1 MSTTGLGGWECETR
15 VHPSLFVLIPRHFES
30 APCFLVKREVASIE
44 PLSFYLKA
52 PKRKT
57 TRHPV
62 SEDEADTSIPVTE
75 AHSRATPTD
84 AEIADLRTIQ
94 SIATWAGGEARSVE
108 QPFLQILEQTAPK
121 SRSPSPI
128 TTDVEW
134 DALLAEVRVGEEG
147 AKRPLTLMAKMTLR
161 LFIRT
166 ARLVAGVDDVSNN
179 YVSEYISSR
188 LIPKS
193 PAKEEQRTIKLSQ
206 VLDQSSDDTAPVLS
220 PEAVKAFYA
229 AYKAIF
235 KRLPPPATECTVDQ
249 LSAVL
254 FRLKSGVPPYEDF
267 SVFGPYGSRL
277 NRRLKMKGLQLRSDG
292 ELHTVEIFGPPGI
305 HEWIKSFELLTTA
318 LVGFEAV
325 SLGALLDYQ
334 GHIQELHDEHGLTT
348 WSLLYQADVRCRL
361 ELMER
366 IRRSLSPEDE
376 ADQPWDAVFRIA
388 IEDQKFWRRE
398 FEKPA
403 LLVLTK
409 AGRLNEFVDR

>member
-1 MSTTGLGGWECETR
+1 M
-15 VHPSLFVLIPRHFES
+15 
-30 APCFLVKREVASIE
+30 
-44 PLSFYLKA
+44 A

-62 SEDEADTSIPVTE
+62 SEDEADTSIRVTE

-84 AEIADLRTIQ
+84 AEIADLQTIQ
-94 SIATWAGGEARSVE
+94 SIATWAGVKPEVWTA
-108 QPFLQILEQTAPK
+108 ILADIGADGTEVPK
-121 SRSPSPI
+121 SVAL

-134 DALLAEVRVGEEG
+134 DALLAEVRVGDDG

-161 LFIRT
+161 LFMRT
-166 ARLVAGVDDVSNN
+166 ARLVAGVDAVSNIA
-179 YVSEYISSR
+179 SPTTPLPAETR
-188 LIPKS
+188 LPV
-193 PAKEEQRTIKLSQ
+193 KEEQRTIKLSQ
-206 VLDQSSDDTAPVLS
+206 VLDQSSDDTAPVMS

-235 KRLPPPATECTVDQ
+235 KRLPPPAKECTVDQ

-254 FRLKSGVPPYEDF
+254 FRLKSGVPQYADF

-292 ELHTVEIFGPPGI
+292 ELHTVEIVGPPGI

-318 LVGFEAV
+318 LVDFEAV

-334 GHIQELHDEHGLTT
+334 GHIQELHDEHGPTT

-366 IRRSLSPEDE
+366 IRRSLSSEDE

-409 AGRLNEFVDR
+409 AGRLNELVDDDAKVSPGPRARLET